1 MVPHTP
7 GFHYS
12 AGCWV
17 CFSPKNEG
25 RIASLCPSSAKIGM
39 DIVFTGRYP
48 QVTME
53 QVDQLL
59 KLYAAKENYLTDGG
73 TEGEE

>member
-1 MVPHTP
+1 
-7 GFHYS
+7 
-12 AGCWV
+12 
-17 CFSPKNEG
+17 
-25 RIASLCPSSAKIGM
+25 M

-73 TEGEE
+73 TEGEEWEC